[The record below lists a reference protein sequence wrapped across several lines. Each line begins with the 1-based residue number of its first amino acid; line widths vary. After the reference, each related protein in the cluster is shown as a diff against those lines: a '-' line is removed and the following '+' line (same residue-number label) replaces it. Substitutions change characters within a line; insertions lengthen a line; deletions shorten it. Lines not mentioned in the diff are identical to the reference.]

1 MSPIQLEDEQYFF
14 FEAMRDLYKFTHTT
28 LHVLKRFFF
37 AIAIRFLMKVSL
49 CLKDSKS
56 AFPNLSKIVVQKD
69 IKLF

>member
-14 FEAMRDLYKFTHTT
+14 FEAM
-28 LHVLKRFFF
+28 LK
-37 AIAIRFLMKVSL
+37 IIES
-49 CLKDSKS
+49 SKS